1 MKGIEV
7 ILVGGACVTF
17 YSYNRYLS
25 YDLDFVVYEDMKKV
39 KLALKEIGFVEKGGY
54 FQHPKCKWFVEFVAS
69 PVAVGREIIVDF
81 EYAKVSTGTI
91 KMLRVEDCVKDRLA
105 SFYFWNDKESLN
117 QAIDVCKEQ
126 KIDFKEIAEW
136 SQQEGYEN
144 KFQEF
149 LEQLHKSNE

>member
-1 MKGIEV
+1 
-7 ILVGGACVTF
+7 
-17 YSYNRYLS
+17 
-25 YDLDFVVYEDMKKV
+25 
-39 KLALKEIGFVEKGGY
+39 
-54 FQHPKCKWFVEFVAS
+54 
-69 PVAVGREIIVDF
+69 
-81 EYAKVSTGTI
+81 
-91 KMLRVEDCVKDRLA
+91 MLRVEDCVKDRLA

>member
-1 MKGIEV
+1 MIASIDWKKITLDELAGYVSEQLKMKGIEV

-69 PVAVGREIIVDF
+69 PVAV
-81 EYAKVSTGTI
+81 
-91 KMLRVEDCVKDRLA
+91 
-105 SFYFWNDKESLN
+105 
-117 QAIDVCKEQ
+117 
-126 KIDFKEIAEW
+126 
-136 SQQEGYEN
+136 
-144 KFQEF
+144 
-149 LEQLHKSNE
+149 